1 MECLFEQFIMISYS
15 YIRQECTFFY
25 WYFYVQLVHGMPF
38 FIKKVFLGAKMVD
51 FLENKLSIGLRKTFK
66 KIHFWCVLY

>member
-25 WYFYVQLVHGMPF
+25 WYFCVQLVHGMPF
-38 FIKKVFLGAKMVD
+38 SKKKAFFGS
-51 FLENKLSIGLRKTFK
+51 ENVGFS
-66 KIHFWCVLY
+66 

>member
-1 MECLFEQFIMISYS
+1 MRNSKKYPSKIFIECLFEQFIMISYS

-38 FIKKVFLGAKMVD
+38 SIKKAFFGS
-51 FLENKLSIGLRKTFK
+51 ENVGFS
-66 KIHFWCVLY
+66 

>member
-25 WYFYVQLVHGMPF
+25 WHFYVQLVHGMPF
-38 FIKKVFLGAKMVD
+38 SIKKAFFGG
-51 FLENKLSIGLRKTFK
+51 ENVGFS
-66 KIHFWCVLY
+66 